1 VFGNADKNTAKKAV
15 FFSRTII
22 EFLRACDSFRVDLVH
37 CNDWHTGLVP
47 VYLKTLY
54 RNDQYLGRVATLFT
68 THNAGGDEYQG
79 GFPRQDAPTPSA
91 EEILSLANLDPSL
104 LEAGKTQS
112 LHHNGKINF
121 SKGGFGFA
129 DLLNTVSRQYRKEL
143 LTPAFAGGLEGL
155 FKERASA
162 FSGIVNGIDTEEWD
176 PETDEF
182 LKGRTYSLPQS
193 LETIRQRKRDIRRD
207 LLKTWIVEN
216 RRHAKYGEKPYEKID
231 PNKLLIGVVTRIDS
245 QKIPLLLDAIRM
257 ITEDTSQRWSRI
269 QIAILGN
276 ANDDYSRTHYE
287 QPLLDIAAAS
297 STGLSSSS
305 HCRTCARP
313 RRLRSAGPSPIAHS
327 ACAASSSG

>member
-1 VFGNADKNTAKKAV
+1 
-15 FFSRTII
+15 
-22 EFLRACDSFRVDLVH
+22 
-37 CNDWHTGLVP
+37 
-47 VYLKTLY
+47 
-54 RNDQYLGRVATLFT
+54 
-68 THNAGGDEYQG
+68 
-79 GFPRQDAPTPSA
+79 
-91 EEILSLANLDPSL
+91 
-104 LEAGKTQS
+104 
-112 LHHNGKINF
+112 
-121 SKGGFGFA
+121 
-129 DLLNTVSRQYRKEL
+129 LNTVSRQYRKEL

-287 QPLLDIAAAS
+287 QPLLDIARAHPDKFMFFDGFDIPLSHVLYSASEIFLVPSKFEPCGLTQLVAMRYGTIPIVRGVGGLVDTVIDNDESPPHANGFMFKEQVSETQMVNHSEAVRLFLETLERALNVYDDQARWAALVSNAMKRDS
-297 STGLSSSS
+297 SWDVPSFQYMKLY
-305 HCRTCARP
+305 HDAV
-313 RRLRSAGPSPIAHS
+313 RRCVEATYFT
-327 ACAASSSG
+327 